1 MAIEGGG
8 EEGFQRRQDWEVA
21 VLTEMAD
28 TYDTHTK
35 LQKKKS
41 SITTS
46 ALAQPPPIVLPPV
59 LFLLKGL
66 DFSVSL
72 PVFLFN
78 NLKKS
83 HNRHTE
89 AAP

>member
-1 MAIEGGG
+1 M
-8 EEGFQRRQDWEVA
+8 
-21 VLTEMAD
+21 LTEMAD
-28 TYDTHTK
+28 TYDTHTRS
-35 LQKKKS
+35 LKKS

-78 NLKKS
+78 N
-83 HNRHTE
+83 
-89 AAP
+89 